1 MEQPVYSFK
10 TIEQGSEAV
19 LYKEK
24 RSKFFGHAFPLTM
37 EDQVKSHL
45 EQLRKNYPKANH
57 ICYAWRM
64 GVNGEHYRTYD
75 DGEPRN
81 TAGAPILGQL
91 NAFSLTNVLVAVVRI
106 FGGTKLGKGGLITAY
121 RSTAK
126 MAIETS
132 KIIVGELEDRYQ
144 VMIDYGGF
152 DQLMQLVK
160 QQDWNVISQKMGSTC
175 ELIIGV
181 RKQDASQLGTLL
193 SGMAA
198 ARLKRLT

>member
-1 MEQPVYSFK
+1 MEQPLYRFK
-10 TIEQGSEAV
+10 TVKQASEAV

-37 EDQVKSHL
+37 EDQVKTHL

-64 GVNGEHYRTYD
+64 GVNGERYRTYD

-91 NAFSLTNVLVAVVRI
+91 NAFTLTNALVVVVRI
-106 FGGTKLGKGGLITAY
+106 FGGTKLGKGGLINAY

-126 MAIETS
+126 LAIEASET
-132 KIIVGELEDRYQ
+132 IVSELEDRYL
-144 VMIDYGGF
+144 VMIDYGSF
-152 DQLMQLVK
+152 DPLMQLVK
-160 QQDWNVISQKMGSTC
+160 QHDWHIVSQKMGSVC
-175 ELIIGV
+175 ELILGV
-181 RKQDASQLGTLL
+181 RKQDAAKLNLL
-193 SGMAA
+193 LAGMTGAKL
-198 ARLKRLT
+198 ARMT

>member
-1 MEQPVYSFK
+1 MEQSLYSYK
-10 TIEQGSEAV
+10 TIKKPSEAV

-37 EDQVKSHL
+37 DDQVKSHL

-57 ICYAWRM
+57 ICYAWRL

-121 RSTAK
+121 RITAK
-126 MAIETS
+126 MAIEASETTVS
-132 KIIVGELEDRYQ
+132 ELEVQYL
-144 VMIDYGGF
+144 VMIDYEGF

-160 QQDWNVISQKMGSTC
+160 QHDWNVISQKIGGVC
-175 ELIIGV
+175 EVNLGV
-181 RKQDASQLGTLL
+181 RKQDASQLKSLL
-193 SGMAA
+193 AGMAGA
-198 ARLKRLT
+198 KLTSLT

>member
-1 MEQPVYSFK
+1 MEQPLYSFK
-10 TIEQGSEAV
+10 TIKQPSEAV

-37 EDQVKSHL
+37 EDQVKTHL

-64 GVNGEHYRTYD
+64 GVDGERYRTYD

-91 NAFSLTNVLVAVVRI
+91 NAFSLTNALVVVVRI
-106 FGGTKLGKGGLITAY
+106 FGGTKLGKGGLINAY

-126 MAIETS
+126 MAIEASET
-132 KIIVGELEDRYQ
+132 IVSELEDQYL

-152 DQLMQLVK
+152 DPLMQLVK
-160 QQDWNVISQKMGSTC
+160 QHDWHIVSQKMGSVC
-175 ELIIGV
+175 ELILGV
-181 RKQDASQLGTLL
+181 RKQDAAQLNLL
-193 SGMAA
+193 L
-198 ARLKRLT
+198 RV